1 MQLTTHLSFRGQC
14 EEAFKRYERLLGGRI
29 DTMLTYGDSP
39 MALQV
44 PPEWRGKILHATL
57 AVGQTTLTGT
67 DVLIEQYEQ
76 PQGFS
81 VLLGIANR
89 DEAERLF
96 HALAE
101 KGVIRMPFQK
111 TFWSAGFGVLVDR
124 FGIPWEI
131 NCEQSP

>member
-14 EEAFKRYERLLGGRI
+14 EEAFKCYERLLGGRI
-29 DTMLTYGDSP
+29 DMMLTYGDSP

-44 PPEWRGKILHATL
+44 PPEWRSKILHATL
-57 AVGQTTLTGT
+57 AVGQSTLTGT

-81 VLLGIANR
+81 VLLGIA
-89 DEAERLF
+89 EPEAAERLF
-96 HALAE
+96 NALAE
-101 KGVIRMPFQK
+101 KGSIRMPFQK
-111 TFWSAGFGVLVDR
+111 TFWSVGFGVLVDH

-131 NCEQSP
+131 SCEQSP